1 MKEKEQYLGLLRQLK
16 DFDEYLSRELVA
28 KAFQEQERK
37 RLEVRRIKLK
47 SSSMALGYR
56 NGTRIRWTQKQTE
69 FSNAF
74 VCLATDTKKVPKI
87 KGIYFTKINDLM

>member
-1 MKEKEQYLGLLRQLK
+1 
-16 DFDEYLSRELVA
+16 
-28 KAFQEQERK
+28 
-37 RLEVRRIKLK
+37 
-47 SSSMALGYR
+47 MALGYR